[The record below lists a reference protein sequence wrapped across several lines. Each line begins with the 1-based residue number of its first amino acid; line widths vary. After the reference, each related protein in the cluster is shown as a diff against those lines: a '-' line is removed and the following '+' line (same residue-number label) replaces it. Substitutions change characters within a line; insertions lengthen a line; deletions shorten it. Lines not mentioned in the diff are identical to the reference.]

1 MVISQLP
8 NRAGQKSFTV
18 LDENG
23 YFHLKGSIFQNIPIS
38 EQYCLGNCPVLIC
51 WRWMVSIF
59 PLFSLKS
66 KLGVYYIHIP
76 LYISDIALKVKEKQ
90 SMNSLKLNISRYNS
104 FQKPATLE
112 RLKTLF
118 ACFRTRKK
126 KKKRICGILMKQNTG
141 FPTCSATNGLETW
154 CGAPAQHN
162 ISAQEHLPTFTQPG
176 SQLGSS
182 ALLSF
187 VRGEADG
194 IC

>member
-1 MVISQLP
+1 MSQPVIVQLQTWALLGSVQSYQEKEMVISQLP

-66 KLGVYYIHIP
+66 KLGVYYIHIS
-76 LYISDIALKVKEKQ
+76 LYISDITLKVKEKQ
-90 SMNSLKLNISRYNS
+90 SMNSLKLNISHYNS

-118 ACFRTRKK
+118 ACFRTGEKK
-126 KKKRICGILMKQNTG
+126 KKDLWNFNETKHRVPNVLCYQWTG
-141 FPTCSATNGLETW
+141 N
-154 CGAPAQHN
+154 
-162 ISAQEHLPTFTQPG
+162 
-176 SQLGSS
+176 LGSCPS
-182 ALLSF
+182 PA
-187 VRGEADG
+187 
-194 IC
+194 

>member
-66 KLGVYYIHIP
+66 KLGVYYIHIS
-76 LYISDIALKVKEKQ
+76 LYISDITLKVKEKQ
-90 SMNSLKLNISRYNS
+90 SMNSLKLNISHYNS

-118 ACFRTRKK
+118 ACFRTGEKK
-126 KKKRICGILMKQNTG
+126 KKICGILMKQSTG
-141 FPTCSATNGLETW
+141 FPTCCATNGLETW
-154 CGAPAQHN
+154 VHVP
-162 ISAQEHLPTFTQPG
+162 HLLDLDRRFETTSPTKK
-176 SQLGSS
+176 
-182 ALLSF
+182 LSYLS
-187 VRGEADG
+187 
-194 IC
+194 